1 MGKVRIHLANM
12 SPLLSQMIA
21 DLLTPEKDIEIVG
34 CGDGANDSLL
44 AARAE
49 GANMI
54 ITQGCVP
61 VMEPSLGA
69 IVDELPLTI
78 LAIASSGSTSTSI
91 NFSRR
96 TLQMQGNGA
105 AALAD
110 VVRKAAEP
118 A

>member
-1 MGKVRIHLANM
+1 VDTVRIYLAQM
-12 SPLLSQMIA
+12 PPLLSQMVI
-21 DLLTPEKDIEIVG
+21 DLLASEKDIEIVG
-34 CGDGANDSLL
+34 CSDGTADSLL

-54 ITQGCVP
+54 ITQDQVRAQ
-61 VMEPSLGA
+61 EPSLGA

-96 TLQMQGNGA
+96 RLQLHGDGA

-110 VVRKAAEP
+110 VVRKAAEF